1 MGLSPTTP
9 PRFTITGM
17 AYNHTQPGRWH
28 YVLFAVALATCVDAW
43 QASSDAA
50 VTGTFIV
57 NLKEDIP

>member
-1 MGLSPTTP
+1 MS
-9 PRFTITGM
+9 
-17 AYNHTQPGRWH
+17 YNRTQPGRWH

-50 VTGTFIV
+50 VTVTFIV